1 MPEDAE
7 DEHLEGEHM
16 GVVMPFKF
24 RMTTNDVP
32 QLHQQHHHL

>member
-24 RMTTNDVP
+24 RMNSGDVL
-32 QLHQQHHHL
+32 QLHHHHHL